1 MPVTTR
7 TFLNGSSTAVRI
19 PAEFGMKP
27 GEEVVVSQ
35 DRDGTVRVARAEA
48 FSSFFAAIERM
59 KSEGSDPAADPPL
72 QRPRMGAP
80 RKVDLASEPS
90 GRYKVANRKKAK
102 RKAR

>member
-35 DRDGTVRVARAEA
+35 DRDGTVRIARSGP
-48 FSSFFAAIERM
+48 FSSFFAAVDRM
-59 KSEGSDPAADPPL
+59 KSDGSDPAADSPL

-80 RKVDLASEPS
+80 RKVDLASEPAT
-90 GRYKVANRKKAK
+90 RYKVANQEKAK